1 MNYEKY
7 STNTTWEALAGF
19 SRAIKVNNTVYT
31 SGTTVTEEDLQNGV
45 VTMEEQSL
53 RCLEII
59 EDTLKYF
66 NATKE
71 DIVQTRIYIDDD
83 DWEQAAISHKK
94 FFGDLNP
101 ANTLV
106 KAGIIGDGLKVEI
119 EAIAVTGDQN

>member
-45 VTMEEQSL
+45 VTMQEQSM

-119 EAIAVTGDQN
+119 EAIAVTGD

>member
-31 SGTTVTEEDLQNGV
+31 SGTPVTEEDLQNGV

-83 DWEQAAISHKK
+83 DWEQVAISHKK

-101 ANTLV
+101 ANTLI

-119 EAIAVTGDQN
+119 EAIAVTGD

>member
-106 KAGIIGDGLKVEI
+106 KAGIIGDELKVEI
-119 EAIAVTGDQN
+119 EAIAVTGD

>member
-45 VTMEEQSL
+45 VTMQEQSM

-59 EDTLKYF
+59 EETLKYF

-119 EAIAVTGDQN
+119 EAIAVTGD

>member
-31 SGTTVTEEDLQNGV
+31 SGTTVTEEDLQNGL

-106 KAGIIGDGLKVEI
+106 KAGIIGDELKVEI
-119 EAIAVTGDQN
+119 EAIAVTGD

>member
-31 SGTTVTEEDLQNGV
+31 SGTTVTEEDLQNGL
-45 VTMEEQSL
+45 VTMQEQSL

-119 EAIAVTGDQN
+119 EAIAVTGD

>member
-31 SGTTVTEEDLQNGV
+31 SGTTVTEEDLQNGL

-94 FFGDLNP
+94 FFCDLNP

-119 EAIAVTGDQN
+119 EAIAVTGD

>member
-31 SGTTVTEEDLQNGV
+31 SGTTVTEKDLQNGV

-119 EAIAVTGDQN
+119 EAIAVTGD

>member
-119 EAIAVTGDQN
+119 EAIAVTGD

>member
-1 MNYEKY
+1 M
-7 STNTTWEALAGF
+7 
-19 SRAIKVNNTVYT
+19 NNTVYT
-31 SGTTVTEEDLQNGV
+31 SGTTVTEEDLQNGL

-119 EAIAVTGDQN
+119 EAIAVTGD

>member
-31 SGTTVTEEDLQNGV
+31 SGTTVTEEDLQNGL

-71 DIVQTRIYIDDD
+71 DVVQTRIYIDDD

-119 EAIAVTGDQN
+119 EAIAVTGD

>member
-71 DIVQTRIYIDDD
+71 DIVPLVGVR
-83 DWEQAAISHKK
+83 HK
-94 FFGDLNP
+94 LNCR
-101 ANTLV
+101 N
-106 KAGIIGDGLKVEI
+106 
-119 EAIAVTGDQN
+119 

>member
-31 SGTTVTEEDLQNGV
+31 SGTTVTEEDLQNGL

-119 EAIAVTGDQN
+119 EAIAVTGD